1 MSKEGLCREDQTR
14 GEEGRRD
21 REVKE
26 KGEERGKE
34 RENEERREEGHL
46 GAYLLDCEFVF
57 LFLILCIQ
65 FLF

>member
-1 MSKEGLCREDQTR
+1 MSKEGLCREEQTR
-14 GEEGRRD
+14 EEEGRRD

-34 RENEERREEGHL
+34 RREEGHL
-46 GAYLLDCEFVF
+46 GVYLLDCEFVF

>member
-1 MSKEGLCREDQTR
+1 MSKEGLCREEQTR

-34 RENEERREEGHL
+34 RK
-46 GAYLLDCEFVF
+46 
-57 LFLILCIQ
+57 
-65 FLF
+65 